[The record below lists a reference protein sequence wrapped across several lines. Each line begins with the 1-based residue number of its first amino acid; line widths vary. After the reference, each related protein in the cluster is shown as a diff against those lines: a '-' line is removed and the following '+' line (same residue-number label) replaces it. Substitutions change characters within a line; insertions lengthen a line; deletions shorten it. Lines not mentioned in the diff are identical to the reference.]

1 MGILIVRLSGLYVF
15 FIEGASWFDPSH
27 QAAAAAAAAAAN
39 HHLDPYHLEF
49 GPRYVS

>member
-15 FIEGASWFDPSH
+15 FIEGASWFDPSQH
-27 QAAAAAAAAAAN
+27 AAAAAAAAAAN